1 MKKSFKLILF
11 IVLIINYSEAN
22 AQIYSFED
30 GLIPANWSTNSG
42 TLTVATNK
50 YKLGTKSLRWDWI
63 ANSRIIISNPSNI
76 AASSISSS
84 GGITI
89 WVYNTIA
96 SATNKLV
103 FSGINS
109 SLVTKCHIDFGLN
122 FKGWRSMW
130 AEFVSDMGHDKTTLN
145 SITIQAPSTGSGTVY
160 FDYVEFPSS
169 MLASINSDAQ
179 YIVNQDSG
187 IDDFQGVRLQSNF
200 VAATAPTQ
208 AQISSVD
215 TIINRLD
222 TWFLSKKLYPTASE
236 YVTRKS
242 ANSSWMSSNVSTLK
256 KITFTTDT
264 DGAISGGIGL
274 FPDIAP
280 STVDGLTIKSF
291 TNYHG
296 NLLPVALDYRIN
308 GTASSKTSL
317 LNMYDW
323 YNDQGWADGSGM
335 GSIMYEKL
343 RVAGYIHSVFLMRN
357 DLGTTRLAR
366 EANTLSWFSMIGSA
380 NLAFSHYSENSDM
393 IRTMVMAKLY
403 AALLQA
409 DVNKRITALTAL
421 TNYYNNAFSPA
432 SGYLDSFKPDYSGY
446 HHFGPYLGAYYCDA
460 LYAACLTYYLLH
472 GTPYQLSE
480 GVFNQLKQSLLT
492 YRLFCANYD
501 VPSSANGRFPGNTTI
516 LSDILPTFAYLALA
530 RTTPD
535 QELLAAFSKYWKTSV
550 DPMKSMIADAS
561 IDICQKRTLGEVELC
576 LTAAKLAVPAE
587 SSIKA
592 SFYMPY
598 SGLMVNR
605 GINRL
610 SSVKGFNRYIAG
622 FESVSPSDNL
632 YGRNLN
638 FGQIEYISLI
648 NGKKNNAYNQYS
660 WDWSRIPG
668 TTSKYMAKASLYY
681 LTTGSHRVFGD
692 QSYLG
697 GPVIND
703 STSAFS
709 FKLHDNFFDASFYAY
724 KSVFTFGNVL
734 VCLGSKIS
742 NNSTTARTETT
753 LLQHAFNKGESF
765 KVNGTELAAN
775 LTNLSQPIIRDNLGN
790 RFIVKVGNVDVF
802 KGDTLYSA
810 VINHGLNPKDETYAY
825 YMLLQ
830 SSDAQEANYSNS
842 TTDPIQLIRRDTIAH
857 IVKHKTDK
865 VWGYSIFN
873 SSITL
878 NDSLIKQ
885 VNTPSIVMIK
895 AIDSSIYRIVI
906 SDPDMHRPYYLGSG
920 SFPIST
926 ASATATPFGY
936 EIVLNGVYQFNA
948 SYPNVTLT
956 IIGNTTKIA
965 FNTQDGNSYTFDL
978 KNSVSV
984 VTDTTAASIYC
995 IKNGDNEYKISS
1007 NNEEPFDIGLVGI
1020 DGKIIKQY
1028 RNIRNSYNL
1037 DLKSLSKGIYLLKVQ
1052 NSSQKIIQK
1061 LILN

>member
-1 MKKSFKLILF
+1 MKITKKYIILTLLMCSYLG
-11 IVLIINYSEAN
+11 VKG
-22 AQIYSFED
+22 QIYSFEN
-30 GLIPANWSTNSG
+30 GSVPTNWSTNSG
-42 TLTVATNK
+42 TLSVVANK

-76 AASSISSS
+76 TAASTSST

-89 WVYNTIA
+89 WVYNTTA

-109 SLVTKCHIDFGLN
+109 SIVTKCHIDFGLN

-130 AEFVSDMGHDKTTLN
+130 AEFASDMGHDKTALT
-145 SITIQAPSTGSGTVY
+145 SITIQAPTTGSGTVY

-169 MLASINSDAQ
+169 MLASINSDEQ
-179 YIVNQDSG
+179 YVVNQDSG
-187 IDDFQGVRLQSNF
+187 IDDFQGARLQSNF
-200 VAATAPTQ
+200 TAATSPTS
-208 AQISSVD
+208 AQTSGVD

-222 TWFLSKKLYPTASE
+222 KWFLSEKLYPTASE
-236 YVTRKS
+236 YLTRKS

-264 DGAISGGIGL
+264 DGAISGGSGL

-280 STVDGLTIKSF
+280 TTVDGLTIKPF
-291 TNYHG
+291 NNYHG
-296 NLLPVALDYRIN
+296 SLLPVALDYRIN
-308 GTASSKTSL
+308 ATSTSKTML

-343 RVAGYIHSVFLMRN
+343 RIAGYIHSVFLMRN
-357 DLGTTRLAR
+357 DLGATRLTR
-366 EANTLSWFSMIGSA
+366 EANTLNWFSMIGSA
-380 NLAFSHYSENSDM
+380 NLAFSHYTENSDM

-403 AALLQA
+403 AALLQT

-421 TNYYNNAFSPA
+421 TTYYNNAFSPA
-432 SGYLDSFKPDYSGY
+432 SGYLDSFKPDFSGY

-480 GVFNQLKQSLLT
+480 ATFNQLKQSLLT
-492 YRLFCANYD
+492 YRLFCGNYD

-535 QELLAAFSKYWKTSV
+535 QELLAVFSKYWKTSV
-550 DPMKSMIADAS
+550 DPIKSMIADAS

-587 SSIKA
+587 SPVKT

-598 SGLMVNR
+598 SGLLVNR

-668 TTSKYMAKASLYY
+668 TTSKYLAKASLYY

-697 GPVIND
+697 GAAIND

-709 FKLHDNFFDASFYAY
+709 FKLHDNFFDSSFFAY

-734 VCLGSKIS
+734 VCLGSKIT

-753 LLQHAFNKGESF
+753 LLQHVFNKGESF
-765 KVNGTELAAN
+765 KVNGTELTVN
-775 LTNLSQPIIRDNLGN
+775 QTNVPQPIIRDNLGN
-790 RFIVKVGNVDVF
+790 RFIVKSGNVDVF

-810 VINHGLNPKDETYAY
+810 VINHGTNPKDQSYVY

-830 SSDAQEANYSNS
+830 SSDAQEAQYSNA
-842 TTDPIQLIRRDTIAH
+842 TTNPIQLIRQDSIAH
-857 IVKHKTDK
+857 IVKHRTDK

-873 SSITL
+873 STTAL

-885 VNTPSIVMIK
+885 VNTPSIVIIK
-895 AIDSSIYRIVI
+895 LIDTSIYRMVI

-920 SFPIST
+920 SFPVST
-926 ASATATPFGY
+926 AGASATPFSY
-936 EIVLNGVYQFNA
+936 EITLNGLYQFNGT
-948 SYPNVTLT
+948 YPNATLT
-956 IIGNTTKIA
+956 NSGNTTKIA
-965 FNTQDGNSYTFDL
+965 FSTLDGNSYTFDL

-984 VTDTTAASIYC
+984 VTDTMAATLGCVKI
-995 IKNGDNEYKISS
+995 GDNEYKISS
-1007 NNEEPFDIGLVGI
+1007 SDEEPFNVGLVAI
-1020 DGKIIKQY
+1020 DGKIINQVWS
-1028 RNIRNSYNL
+1028 ISNSYILN
-1037 DLKSLSKGIYLLKVQ
+1037 LKSLPKGIYVLKVQ
-1052 NSSQKIIQK
+1052 NSSKKILQK